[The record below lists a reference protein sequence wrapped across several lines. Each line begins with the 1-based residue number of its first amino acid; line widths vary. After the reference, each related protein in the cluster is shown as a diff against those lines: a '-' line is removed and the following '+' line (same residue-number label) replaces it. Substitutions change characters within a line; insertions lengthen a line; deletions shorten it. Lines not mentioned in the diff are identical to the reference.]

1 MIRIQSDIV
10 AKCTTN
16 ARSPMPTANDS
27 DKQSVQANGTR
38 SINGDARVT
47 ASTTARLTLQERLAA
62 VTRGKSTSPSTSS
75 SAHAA
80 ASKSNPS
87 KQSTPPPK
95 PARPTA
101 AAKSSPV
108 KKKAIDADTI
118 TTTTH
123 QIELFEEMLAAE
135 ASQRDEM
142 VDTPRSPEEVI
153 LVRVWMSGIYI
164 KGMFTNVTYSF
175 PASVWS
181 MSEITSKDKLA
192 HSSSDGPGSTW

>member
-1 MIRIQSDIV
+1 MHTKYTNRLKQPYDREMIRIQSDIV

-27 DKQSVQANGTR
+27 GKQTVQANGTR
-38 SINGDARVT
+38 NVNGDARVT

-80 ASKSNPS
+80 SKSNTS

-95 PARPTA
+95 PTRPTA

-142 VDTPRSPEEVI
+142 VDIPRSPEEVI
-153 LVRVWMSGIYI
+153 LVRAWMMDDI
-164 KGMFTNVTYSF
+164 
-175 PASVWS
+175 
-181 MSEITSKDKLA
+181 
-192 HSSSDGPGSTW
+192 